1 MNYIFLLPFAFGG
14 NPACESGPRAA
25 YNIIMD
31 NFSPQK
37 YSIFIIEQ
45 KINESPEN
53 YLLKVEGI
61 FDKEVVDNS
70 KCCVIGGNHLSIL
83 PVYKHIIKSNL
94 LSNFLILDAHRDFY
108 PQNDLSHSTFL
119 KYISHDNNFL
129 LVGCRDKNKHHSFIR
144 NTKVIFK
151 EDYKELLQINMKKIN
166 MIDIDLDVIDE
177 SEFTS
182 YSDYIPNGLSLNQI
196 REIILLSKNR
206 GAQFLSISE
215 YNPIFDYGQ
224 KDLLKI
230 IDLINLFFDNYK

>member
-53 YLLKVEGI
+53 YLLKVEDI

-129 LVGCRDKNKHHSFIR
+129 LVGCRDKNKYHSICYFCVAIHSPTR
-144 NTKVIFK
+144 HF
-151 EDYKELLQINMKKIN
+151 
-166 MIDIDLDVIDE
+166 
-177 SEFTS
+177 
-182 YSDYIPNGLSLNQI
+182 LSLANSYWMHLCHSQI
-196 REIILLSKNR
+196 PLNAMVLYLRP
-206 GAQFLSISE
+206 SI
-215 YNPIFDYGQ
+215 G
-224 KDLLKI
+224 
-230 IDLINLFFDNYK
+230 